1 VRYFFHVRSE
11 LELVRD
17 VEGAEYA
24 TSDEAR
30 LEAIAIARE
39 LIGRQLLRGAAVDWT
54 TVVQIEREDGAT
66 AVLVGFV
73 EAAGLRA

>member
-30 LEAIAIARE
+30 LKP
-39 LIGRQLLRGAAVDWT
+39 LP
-54 TVVQIEREDGAT
+54 
-66 AVLVGFV
+66 
-73 EAAGLRA
+73 LRAS